1 VSRVDKAKVDGA
13 IGSRSERDVE
23 ELSLAGVE
31 SGLWTV
37 DCGILGLDRRKCL
50 RVVTGSGPGSGSG
63 KRGEARLVVESR
75 RERGTGK

>member
-50 RVVTGSGPGSGSG
+50 RVVTGSGSG